1 MRALIAI
8 AILGGFTGLAVL
20 PAEAGSGVASRGGFG
35 HFAGTSHARL
45 QIVSV
50 QGRKA
55 IIVNRVPRR
64 LAQRGFSQNASFGSF
79 DQFGRFN
86 RFGRFNQFVGDG
98 FFGLDGGVVGASPSV
113 IVVPQPVAASA
124 PARAAVVADLP
135 PCREMMAGVLVQRGT
150 ACRAASQ

>member
-1 MRALIAI
+1 MRGLIAI
-8 AILGGFTGLAVL
+8 AILGGFTGLAVF

-35 HFAGTSHARL
+35 HFAVTSHARL
-45 QIVSV
+45 QTISV

-55 IIVNRVPRR
+55 IIVNRVPRH

-79 DQFGRFN
+79 DQ
-86 RFGRFNQFVGDG
+86 FGRFNQFVGDG